1 MRILYVC
8 SDFGIP
14 VYGHKGASI
23 HLRSV
28 AKALSALGHD
38 VRILSPA
45 TEREANADFTV
56 AVQSLPAEPLHV
68 DMVKALRKSD
78 KWLKE
83 MPTGHKA
90 RVAHETR
97 NLLYNNTVQ
106 SAASDFDGWQPELVY
121 ERYALFSYGGLELAR
136 ALGVPHLLEVNAPL
150 VLEQQRARGLHMQ
163 DVAQAIENRVWCG
176 TDAFLGVSAELTELA
191 GQMGV
196 KADRLHVVPNGVDPE
211 RYQVDEA
218 LRMQWRTQ
226 LGLREGPVIGFV
238 GSLKTR
244 HGTDVLL
251 RAFAA
256 LAYLHPTA
264 SLLYYGDGPMR
275 EELQN
280 LTGELGLEDRV
291 RFSGAVDHARVPE
304 LLAAMDL
311 AVAPY
316 LASDDF
322 YFSPIK
328 VYEYLAAQLPVIA
341 SDIGQISAL
350 IEAGQVLPAQAG
362 DADSLRQAMESVLED
377 RDAAAQSAQRGYQW
391 VLAERTWEANAQRIV
406 SLANSLASARA

>member
-1 MRILYVC
+1 
-8 SDFGIP
+8 
-14 VYGHKGASI
+14 
-23 HLRSV
+23 
-28 AKALSALGHD
+28 
-38 VRILSPA
+38 
-45 TEREANADFTV
+45 
-56 AVQSLPAEPLHV
+56 
-68 DMVKALRKSD
+68 
-78 KWLKE
+78 
-83 MPTGHKA
+83 
-90 RVAHETR
+90 
-97 NLLYNNTVQ
+97 
-106 SAASDFDGWQPELVY
+106 
-121 ERYALFSYGGLELAR
+121 
-136 ALGVPHLLEVNAPL
+136 
-150 VLEQQRARGLHMQ
+150 
-163 DVAQAIENRVWCG
+163 
-176 TDAFLGVSAELTELA
+176 
-191 GQMGV
+191 
-196 KADRLHVVPNGVDPE
+196 
-211 RYQVDEA
+211 
-218 LRMQWRTQ
+218 
-226 LGLREGPVIGFV
+226 
-238 GSLKTR
+238 
-244 HGTDVLL
+244 LL

-256 LAYLHPTA
+256 LAERHPTA
-264 SLLYYGDGPMR
+264 SLLYVGDGPMR
-275 EELQN
+275 DELQN

-406 SLANSLASARA
+406 SLANSLATARA